1 MPGTLIIGYGN
12 PLRGDDGL
20 GWQVASELA
29 RCVGPLIGVVAVQQL
44 TPELAEPVSNADLV
58 IFVDA
63 CCDGE
68 PGSWRC
74 ESIRP
79 GSENSLAYAH
89 CFTPASL
96 LGYARAIFNANPAAL
111 LISAAVGSFDYSEA
125 LTPSVAAVVPQIVLF
140 ICKTLG
146 RSRLSD

>member
-1 MPGTLIIGYGN
+1 MRSAGCRFILNSSAQVRNCSTRLRATEMPGTLIIGYGN

-29 RCVGPLIGVVAVQQL
+29 KCVDALISVLAVQQL
-44 TPELAEPVSNADLV
+44 TPELAEPVSDADLV

-79 GSENSLAYAH
+79 GSERSGVRTLLYPGK
-89 CFTPASL
+89 PAW
-96 LGYARAIFNANPAAL
+96 I
-111 LISAAVGSFDYSEA
+111 
-125 LTPSVAAVVPQIVLF
+125 
-140 ICKTLG
+140 
-146 RSRLSD
+146 